1 MIGRNPG
8 KKAPAK
14 VANKAATK
22 AAPKARAQ
30 GASQSKARLGDKL
43 DAWQAHHST
52 TAIESLLRL
61 LATPLQSLLTWLV
74 VAIAIALPAALYV
87 ALNNVQNI
95 GYSWQDSSQISVFVQ
110 KDARESAV
118 EQLRDRLLED
128 DAISA
133 VDYISPD
140 DALAE
145 FRAHSGLGRVVDDLD
160 DNPLPAVLLVQPAEQ
175 AVNPDALDGLRS
187 RIAEQALVADVR
199 LDMQWV
205 ERLHQIMQLAGR
217 AVLAFGLLLALGVLL
232 VIGNT
237 IRLAIENRRDEILV
251 VKLVGGTDAFV
262 RRPFLYTGLW
272 YGIGGGLLALVLVAI
287 GLWWLSAPVAHL
299 ADLYQSDFRL
309 RGLGW
314 IDSLQLALLAGLLGL
329 LGAWLAVARH
339 LSQIEPR

>member
-1 MIGRNPG
+1 MGRKPAARPN
-8 KKAPAK
+8 KKGAKSTKPAPAK
-14 VANKAATK
+14 T
-22 AAPKARAQ
+22 RSQ
-30 GASQSKARLGDKL
+30 GASQSRARLGDKL

-61 LATPLQSLLTWLV
+61 LGTPLQSLLTWLV

-95 GYSWQDSSQISVFVQ
+95 GYSWQDSSQISVFVE
-110 KDARESAV
+110 KGARENAV
-118 EQLRDRLLED
+118 RELSERLLED
-128 DAISA
+128 DAVNA
-133 VDYISPD
+133 VDYITPD
-140 DALAE
+140 AALAE

-175 AVNPDALDGLRS
+175 AVNPQALEALRT
-187 RIAEQALVADVR
+187 RIADQALVAEVR

-217 AVLAFGLLLALGVLL
+217 GVLAFGLLLAMGVLL

-272 YGIGGGLLALVLVAI
+272 YGIGGGLLAVMLVAI
-287 GLWWLSAPVAHL
+287 GLWWLSSPVAHL

-314 IDSLQLALLAGLLGL
+314 IDSLQLVLLAGLLGL